1 MNKGF
6 TFIEV
11 LVALLI
17 FTFSGL
23 AALSI
28 VTGSV
33 RAVKEAKEISHATW
47 LLQNLMAQT
56 EAKLEGQGL
65 DKACKE
71 KDEGKFPAPN
81 ERFQWKTSCYKIDF
95 RLSEAAAK
103 LQQQMASGKNADAD
117 TDEDPILKMILQVAS
132 EYLTRSTRE
141 IHVEVNWTQ
150 GKTPRQLTATSHF
163 ARYDQ
168 QPALPG
174 GMGTGTSSPAPSQGR
189 NP

>member
-1 MNKGF
+1 MKRYRNEGF

-28 VTGSV
+28 VNGSV
-33 RAVKEAKEISHATW
+33 RAVKEAKEISQATW
-47 LLQNLMAQT
+47 LLQNLMSET
-56 EAKLEGQGL
+56 ETKLEGQGI

-71 KDEGKFPAPN
+71 KEEGKFPAPN
-81 ERFQWKTSCYKIDF
+81 ERFSWKTYCYKIDF

-103 LQQQMASGKNADAD
+103 LQQQMAAGQK
-117 TDEDPILKMILQVAS
+117 TEDDNEENPILKIILQVAS

-141 IHVEVNWTQ
+141 VHVEVNWMQ
-150 GKTPRQLTATSHF
+150 GKNPRQITATTHF

-168 QPALPG
+168 QPALPA
-174 GMGTGTSSPAPSQGR
+174 MGGTSP
-189 NP
+189 